1 MKFGTKAGLLLGLLL
16 TLYAFFD
23 LPNTFNKLA
32 NSPYLSFLTGSGS
45 SSTIAAAIFM
55 IIAILV
61 IIGSVGALFA
71 KYSLVENSTGKK
83 KVEKQA
89 RSILPVGLLGML
101 IIEFLIGNVIVMFG
115 YLLSLVLVTKA
126 SK

>member
-1 MKFGTKAGLLLGLLL
+1 MKFGTKAGPLLGLIL

-23 LPNTFNKLA
+23 LPNTFSKIA
-32 NSPYLSFLTGSGS
+32 NSPYLSFLTGLGN

-55 IIAILV
+55 IIAVLV

-71 KYSLVENSTGKK
+71 NYSLVENSIGKK
-83 KVEKQA
+83 KIEKQA

-101 IIEFLIGNVIVMFG
+101 TIELLIGNFIVMFG
-115 YLLSLVLVTKA
+115 YLLSLILVTKA
-126 SK
+126 PK